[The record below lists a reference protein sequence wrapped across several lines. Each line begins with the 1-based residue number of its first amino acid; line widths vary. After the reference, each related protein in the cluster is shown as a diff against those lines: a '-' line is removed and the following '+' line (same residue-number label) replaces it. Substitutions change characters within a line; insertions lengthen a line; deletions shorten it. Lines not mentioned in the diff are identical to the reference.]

1 MATHSLHLPGFPLQ
15 AGVALRVREQPG
27 GRWLEN
33 RASPEALREISAPVA
48 ICDMTVCPAGSLHV
62 ALE

>member
-1 MATHSLHLPGFPLQ
+1 MATHFLHLPGFPLQ

-33 RASPEALREISAPVA
+33 RASREPLREISALVA
-48 ICDMTVCPAGSLHV
+48 ICDKAV
-62 ALE
+62 ALPAACTLS